1 MTPSRVLIAL
11 STLTTT
17 LGLGLEYGCD
27 SYQCM
32 KPYPSRNHN
41 THYIKVLQRLHE
53 LMPGIL
59 GVKRNDGCT
68 PGHEAALKGHVEV
81 LQCVHGS
88 YHGQ

>member
-11 STLTTT
+11 FMLTTT
-17 LGLGLEYGCD
+17 LGLGLEYECD

-32 KPYPSRNHN
+32 KPYPSRKPNSN
-41 THYIKVLQRLHE
+41 YIKALQRLHE

-59 GVKRNDGCT
+59 GVQAIKGQT
-68 PGHEAALKGHVEV
+68 PAHAAAKNGHVEV

>member
-41 THYIKVLQRLHE
+41 THYIKALQRLHE
-53 LMPGIL
+53 LMPGCL
-59 GVKRNDGCT
+59 GLQDYGRHT
-68 PGHEAALKGHVEV
+68 PAHGAAKYGHVEV
-81 LQCVHGS
+81 L
-88 YHGQ
+88 